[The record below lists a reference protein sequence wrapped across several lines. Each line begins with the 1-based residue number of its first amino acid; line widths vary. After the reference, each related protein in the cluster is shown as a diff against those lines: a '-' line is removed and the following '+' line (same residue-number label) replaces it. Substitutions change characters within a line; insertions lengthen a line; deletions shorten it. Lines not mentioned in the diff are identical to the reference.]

1 MKLFQVNFFS
11 KIISIFFIV
20 LIFISIFFLLFLSYK
35 PIKIQ
40 DYSFI
45 NKYLIN
51 FDDLKIKNTGDIF
64 LSFNKSSKNFELIVE
79 DFETEDIFIPDLLL
93 ATDIITILTGN
104 LRPNILKIF
113 DAKIN
118 LNTDLVKLKNKIELN
133 PLDIFT
139 QLNKKDFKRN
149 ELNNFFSLFK
159 IIEIN
164 NTKLK
169 LFQKDK
175 DNYRFTELLSKR

>member
-79 DFETEDIFIPDLLL
+79 DFETEEIFIADLLL
-93 ATDIITILTGN
+93 ATDIRTILTGN

-118 LNTDLVKLKNKIELN
+118 LNTDLVKLKNKIE
-133 PLDIFT
+133 
-139 QLNKKDFKRN
+139 
-149 ELNNFFSLFK
+149 EL
-159 IIEIN
+159 E
-164 NTKLK
+164 
-169 LFQKDK
+169 FQ
-175 DNYRFTELLSKR
+175 

>member
-93 ATDIITILTGN
+93 ATDIRTILIQN
-104 LRPNILKIF
+104 
-113 DAKIN
+113 
-118 LNTDLVKLKNKIELN
+118 
-133 PLDIFT
+133 
-139 QLNKKDFKRN
+139 
-149 ELNNFFSLFK
+149 
-159 IIEIN
+159 
-164 NTKLK
+164 
-169 LFQKDK
+169 
-175 DNYRFTELLSKR
+175 

>member
-1 MKLFQVNFFS
+1 MYKLINNEAFSSKFFF

-79 DFETEDIFIPDLLL
+79 DFETEE
-93 ATDIITILTGN
+93 N
-104 LRPNILKIF
+104 N
-113 DAKIN
+113 
-118 LNTDLVKLKNKIELN
+118 NKIHLLN
-133 PLDIFT
+133 YFII
-139 QLNKKDFKRN
+139 QL
-149 ELNNFFSLFK
+149 LYL
-159 IIEIN
+159 
-164 NTKLK
+164 
-169 LFQKDK
+169 
-175 DNYRFTELLSKR
+175 